1 MPRGAPPSAWIGARP
16 PNKPA
21 SGGEAKAKA
30 LPMRGSVA
38 RSLVPKRK
46 ARPGVANGSIRGAVA
61 AQAVEE
67 ENHSPASGGDTQIA
81 QPKPKRRGRPSS
93 PDSASKSES
102 SAPEGRSSGKE
113 DSNSEKHTSGSEVEE
128 EEVDYGGSS
137 GEVEEQKEN
146 QQQGRPLAAQAEE
159 TEGEEEKEEQ
169 EEEEES
175 KDWSTEEEES
185 GEEKE
190 KRIGPPFKPPPRAEL
205 RARRAQLKPRARA
218 QRKRVLAGARYSKAA
233 SGAKKRKL
241 DFEEVDEAVYTDYE
255 DWEVWNSTD
264 LMSKE
269 GIADFTRR
277 NWQAI
282 EHIMMHRA
290 TYNKLVQDLPPDP
303 SYMLAS
309 GSASDPS
316 SALASGSASYRAP
329 RDPWEYVKD
338 VFQRHKGEVREKE
351 GGVWI
356 PIRGKSLLEEHGLW
370 HPQFAFTEATANALA
385 SGSDPA
391 KVCRPTRDGRINLM
405 ARLSLPKDYEKAG
418 HDPDGEG
425 HDCRP
430 LAANLQDIDKYYVRS
445 AKVFGLGDLFKHL
458 GDVATGKELHDIWL
472 TCRIAANK
480 RLHSGRARGKGD
492 KGGKGKKEAK
502 TAKEN
507 TEERET
513 KEKKAKAPRAKQTGG
528 WPLAAGSVERVV
540 AGSRGQG

>member
-21 SGGEAKAKA
+21 SGGEAK
-30 LPMRGSVA
+30 
-38 RSLVPKRK
+38 
-46 ARPGVANGSIRGAVA
+46 
-61 AQAVEE
+61 
-67 ENHSPASGGDTQIA
+67 
-81 QPKPKRRGRPSS
+81 GRPSS

-102 SAPEGRSSGKE
+102 SAPEGTSSGKE

-137 GEVEEQKEN
+137 GEASGEVEEQKEN

-159 TEGEEEKEEQ
+159 TEG
-169 EEEEES
+169 EEEES

-205 RARRAQLKPRARA
+205 RARRAQLKPRAGL

-233 SGAKKRKL
+233 YGAKKRKL
-241 DFEEVDEAVYTDYE
+241 DFEEVDEDLYSDYE

-264 LMSKE
+264 LMSKA

-405 ARLSLPKDYEKAG
+405 ARLSLPKDYKKAG

-480 RLHSGRARGKGD
+480 RPHSGRARGKGD
-492 KGGKGKKEAK
+492 KGGKGKKRRQTRQRKTRRKGKQRKKRRRRQGQSKQEAGHWQ
-502 TAKEN
+502 
-507 TEERET
+507 R
-513 KEKKAKAPRAKQTGG
+513 RAFG
-528 WPLAAGSVERVV
+528 RVV
-540 AGSRGQG
+540 AGSRGQC

>member
-1 MPRGAPPSAWIGARP
+1 M
-16 PNKPA
+16 
-21 SGGEAKAKA
+21 
-30 LPMRGSVA
+30 LF
-38 RSLVPKRK
+38 RS
-46 ARPGVANGSIRGAVA
+46 
-61 AQAVEE
+61 
-67 ENHSPASGGDTQIA
+67 
-81 QPKPKRRGRPSS
+81 RPSS

-102 SAPEGRSSGKE
+102 SAPEGTSRASFAAQDPDAAPVPDVVPPAPLIPE
-113 DSNSEKHTSGSEVEE
+113 DVRRDLERRGIPPTRPPGMPAMMPPRYPQPPPRPPPKARPYSEKHTSGSEVEE

-137 GEVEEQKEN
+137 GEV
-146 QQQGRPLAAQAEE
+146 
-159 TEGEEEKEEQ
+159 
-169 EEEEES
+169 ES

-233 SGAKKRKL
+233 YGAKKRKL

-405 ARLSLPKDYEKAG
+405 ARLSLPKDYKKAG

>member
-21 SGGEAKAKA
+21 SGGEAK
-30 LPMRGSVA
+30 
-38 RSLVPKRK
+38 
-46 ARPGVANGSIRGAVA
+46 
-61 AQAVEE
+61 
-67 ENHSPASGGDTQIA
+67 
-81 QPKPKRRGRPSS
+81 GRPSS

-102 SAPEGRSSGKE
+102 SAPEGTSSGKE

-128 EEVDYGGSS
+128 EEVDWGGSPGEAPPSSPTERPVPSELPSPTTSSSDRFLGPGDAEAEARARGSDGATGS
-137 GEVEEQKEN
+137 GAAISPDLP
-146 QQQGRPLAAQAEE
+146 QQGRPLAAQAEE
-159 TEGEEEKEEQ
+159 TEGEEEKEEEEEQ

-175 KDWSTEEEES
+175 KDLSTEEEES

-233 SGAKKRKL
+233 YGAKKRKL

-405 ARLSLPKDYEKAG
+405 ARLSLPKDYKKAG

>member
-1 MPRGAPPSAWIGARP
+1 MPRGDGAPPSAWIGARP

-21 SGGEAKAKA
+21 SGGDAKAKDP
-30 LPMRGSVA
+30 PMRGSVA

-102 SAPEGRSSGKE
+102 SAPEGTSSGKE

-128 EEVDYGGSS
+128 EEADYGVSS
-137 GEVEEQKEN
+137 GEVEEPEEN

-159 TEGEEEKEEQ
+159 TEGEEEKEQQ

-241 DFEEVDEAVYTDYE
+241 DFEEVDEGVYTDYE
-255 DWEVWNSTD
+255 DWQVWNSTD

-405 ARLSLPKDYEKAG
+405 ARLSLPKDYKKAG

-492 KGGKGKKEAK
+492 KGGKGKEKGGKNGKGKHGGKGNKGKKGEGAK
-502 TAKEN
+502 G
-507 TEERET
+507 
-513 KEKKAKAPRAKQTGG
+513 KANRR
-528 WPLAAGSVERVV
+528 LAT
-540 AGSRGQG
+540 GSRER

>member
-21 SGGEAKAKA
+21 SGGEAK
-30 LPMRGSVA
+30 
-38 RSLVPKRK
+38 
-46 ARPGVANGSIRGAVA
+46 
-61 AQAVEE
+61 
-67 ENHSPASGGDTQIA
+67 
-81 QPKPKRRGRPSS
+81 GRPSS
-93 PDSASKSES
+93 PDSASKSER
-102 SAPEGRSSGKE
+102 SAPEGTSSGKE
-113 DSNSEKHTSGSEVEE
+113 DSNSEKHTSGSEVEQ

-137 GEVEEQKEN
+137 GEAEEQKEN

-159 TEGEEEKEEQ
+159 TEEEQ
-169 EEEEES
+169 EEES

-233 SGAKKRKL
+233 YGAKKRKL
-241 DFEEVDEAVYTDYE
+241 DFEEVVEAVYTDYE
-255 DWEVWNSTD
+255 GWDVWNSTD

-282 EHIMMHRA
+282 EHIMRHRA
-290 TYNKLVQDLPPDP
+290 TYNELVQDLPPDP

-430 LAANLQDIDKYYVRS
+430 LAANLQDIDEYYVRS

-492 KGGKGKKEAK
+492 KGGKGKKKEAK

>member
-1 MPRGAPPSAWIGARP
+1 MPPVRHAGPPSAWIGACP
-16 PNKPA
+16 PKPA

-30 LPMRGSVA
+30 LPIAGSVA
-38 RSLVPKRK
+38 RSLVPKHK

-81 QPKPKRRGRPSS
+81 QPKPKRPSS

-102 SAPEGRSSGKE
+102 YSYETYCKEDSNSEKHTSGCKVEEEEVDFGGSSTSSGKE

-128 EEVDYGGSS
+128 EEVDDGGSS
-137 GEVEEQKEN
+137 GE
-146 QQQGRPLAAQAEE
+146 
-159 TEGEEEKEEQ
+159 EEKEEEEQ

-175 KDWSTEEEES
+175 KDWEEES

-233 SGAKKRKL
+233 YGAKKRKL
-241 DFEEVDEAVYTDYE
+241 DFEEVDEALHTDYE

-405 ARLSLPKDYEKAG
+405 ARLSLPKDYKKAG

-430 LAANLQDIDKYYVRS
+430 LAANLQDIDEYYVRS

-492 KGGKGKKEAK
+492 KGGKGGKNGKGKHGGKGNKGKKGEGAK
-502 TAKEN
+502 GKANRRLATGSP
-507 TEERET
+507 ER
-513 KEKKAKAPRAKQTGG
+513 
-528 WPLAAGSVERVV
+528 
-540 AGSRGQG
+540 

>member
-21 SGGEAKAKA
+21 SGGEAK
-30 LPMRGSVA
+30 G
-38 RSLVPKRK
+38 
-46 ARPGVANGSIRGAVA
+46 RPSSPDSASKSESA
-61 AQAVEE
+61 APEGTSSGKAVEE

-102 SAPEGRSSGKE
+102 SAPEGTSSGKE
-113 DSNSEKHTSGSEVEE
+113 DSNSEKHTSGSEVEQ

-159 TEGEEEKEEQ
+159 TEGEEEEEEEEEQ

-205 RARRAQLKPRARA
+205 RARRAQLKPRAGA
-218 QRKRVLAGARYSKAA
+218 PQRKRVLAGARYSKAA
-233 SGAKKRKL
+233 YGAKKRKL

-316 SALASGSASYRAP
+316 SALASGSASYGAP

-405 ARLSLPKDYEKAG
+405 ARLSLPKDYKKAG

-430 LAANLQDIDKYYVRS
+430 LAANLQDIDEYYVRS
-445 AKVFGLGDLFKHL
+445 AEVFGLGDLFKHL
-458 GDVATGKELHDIWL
+458 GHVATGKELHDIWL

-492 KGGKGKKEAK
+492 KGGKGNKGKTGEGAKGKGDKGDKGKHGGKGNKGKKGEGAK
-502 TAKEN
+502 G
-507 TEERET
+507 
-513 KEKKAKAPRAKQTGG
+513 KANRR
-528 WPLAAGSVERVV
+528 LAT
-540 AGSRGQG
+540 GSRER

>member
-1 MPRGAPPSAWIGARP
+1 MVNGGAR
-16 PNKPA
+16 KW
-21 SGGEAKAKA
+21 
-30 LPMRGSVA
+30 RG
-38 RSLVPKRK
+38 
-46 ARPGVANGSIRGAVA
+46 
-61 AQAVEE
+61 
-67 ENHSPASGGDTQIA
+67 
-81 QPKPKRRGRPSS
+81 
-93 PDSASKSES
+93 
-102 SAPEGRSSGKE
+102 
-113 DSNSEKHTSGSEVEE
+113 
-128 EEVDYGGSS
+128 
-137 GEVEEQKEN
+137 
-146 QQQGRPLAAQAEE
+146 
-159 TEGEEEKEEQ
+159 EGE
-169 EEEEES
+169 
-175 KDWSTEEEES
+175 KD
-185 GEEKE
+185 
-190 KRIGPPFKPPPRAEL
+190 RAAFQAPPPRAEL

-233 SGAKKRKL
+233 YGAKKRKL

-316 SALASGSASYRAP
+316 SALASGSASYRPP

-405 ARLSLPKDYEKAG
+405 ARLSLPKDYKKAG

-492 KGGKGKKEAK
+492 KGGKGKNKGGKNGKGKHGGKGNKGKRRRRQGQSKQEAGHWQPG
-502 TAKEN
+502 ALS
-507 TEERET
+507 
-513 KEKKAKAPRAKQTGG
+513 A
-528 WPLAAGSVERVV
+528 W
-540 AGSRGQG
+540 

>member
-30 LPMRGSVA
+30 LPIAGSVA

-81 QPKPKRRGRPSS
+81 QPKPKRPSS

-102 SAPEGRSSGKE
+102 YSYETYCKE

-137 GEVEEQKEN
+137 PYGGSSSGEAEEQKEN
-146 QQQGRPLAAQAEE
+146 QQQGRPLAAQAA
-159 TEGEEEKEEQ
+159 Q
-169 EEEEES
+169 EES

-233 SGAKKRKL
+233 HGAKKRKL
-241 DFEEVDEAVYTDYE
+241 DFEEVDEGVYTDIE

-351 GGVWI
+351 GVWI

-391 KVCRPTRDGRINLM
+391 KVCHPTRDGRINLM
-405 ARLSLPKDYEKAG
+405 ARLSLPQD
-418 HDPDGEG
+418 HDDPDGEG

-492 KGGKGKKEAK
+492 KGGKGKKKEAK

>member
-16 PNKPA
+16 NKPA
-21 SGGEAKAKA
+21 SGGEAK
-30 LPMRGSVA
+30 G
-38 RSLVPKRK
+38 
-46 ARPGVANGSIRGAVA
+46 RPSSPDSASYSESSAPEGTSSGK
-61 AQAVEE
+61 AVEE

-81 QPKPKRRGRPSS
+81 QPVMVASS

-102 SAPEGRSSGKE
+102 SQPVMVSLSPSSESSEGTSSGKE
-113 DSNSEKHTSGSEVEE
+113 DSNSEKHTSGSEVAQ

-137 GEVEEQKEN
+137 SSSSGEAEEQKEN
-146 QQQGRPLAAQAEE
+146 QQQCRPLAAQAEE
-159 TEGEEEKEEQ
+159 TEGEEEKEEEEEQ

-175 KDWSTEEEES
+175 KDLSTEEEES
-185 GEEKE
+185 GEAKE

-233 SGAKKRKL
+233 HGAKKRKL

-351 GGVWI
+351 GVWI

-405 ARLSLPKDYEKAG
+405 ARLSLPKDYKKAG

-492 KGGKGKKEAK
+492 KGGKGKKKEAK

-513 KEKKAKAPRAKQTGG
+513 KEKKAKAPRAKQNRR
-528 WPLAAGSVERVV
+528 LAT
-540 AGSRGQG
+540 GSRER

>member
-1 MPRGAPPSAWIGARP
+1 MLFRSRPSSPDSASKSESSAPEGTS
-16 PNKPA
+16 
-21 SGGEAKAKA
+21 SGK
-30 LPMRGSVA
+30 
-38 RSLVPKRK
+38 
-46 ARPGVANGSIRGAVA
+46 
-61 AQAVEE
+61 AVEE

-102 SAPEGRSSGKE
+102 AAPEGTSSGKE
-113 DSNSEKHTSGSEVEE
+113 DSNSEKHTSGSEVEQ

-137 GEVEEQKEN
+137 GEVEE
-146 QQQGRPLAAQAEE
+146 
-159 TEGEEEKEEQ
+159 EEQ

-175 KDWSTEEEES
+175 KDRSTEEEER

-233 SGAKKRKL
+233 YGAKKRKL

-405 ARLSLPKDYEKAG
+405 ARLSLPKDYKKAG

-492 KGGKGKKEAK
+492 KGGKGKKRRQKRQRKTRRKGKQRKKRRRRQGQSKQEAGHWQPG
-502 TAKEN
+502 ALS
-507 TEERET
+507 
-513 KEKKAKAPRAKQTGG
+513 A
-528 WPLAAGSVERVV
+528 W
-540 AGSRGQG
+540 

>member
-1 MPRGAPPSAWIGARP
+1 MY
-16 PNKPA
+16 N
-21 SGGEAKAKA
+21 
-30 LPMRGSVA
+30 
-38 RSLVPKRK
+38 
-46 ARPGVANGSIRGAVA
+46 
-61 AQAVEE
+61 
-67 ENHSPASGGDTQIA
+67 
-81 QPKPKRRGRPSS
+81 
-93 PDSASKSES
+93 
-102 SAPEGRSSGKE
+102 
-113 DSNSEKHTSGSEVEE
+113 
-128 EEVDYGGSS
+128 
-137 GEVEEQKEN
+137 
-146 QQQGRPLAAQAEE
+146 
-159 TEGEEEKEEQ
+159 
-169 EEEEES
+169 
-175 KDWSTEEEES
+175 
-185 GEEKE
+185 
-190 KRIGPPFKPPPRAEL
+190 
-205 RARRAQLKPRARA
+205 
-218 QRKRVLAGARYSKAA
+218 
-233 SGAKKRKL
+233 
-241 DFEEVDEAVYTDYE
+241 DYE

-277 NWQAI
+277 NWEAI
-282 EHIMMHRA
+282 EHIREHRA

-405 ARLSLPKDYEKAG
+405 ARLSLPAG

-430 LAANLQDIDKYYVRS
+430 LAANLQDIDEYYVRS

-492 KGGKGKKEAK
+492 KGGKGKKRRQKRQRKTRRKGKQRKKRRRRQGQSKQEAGHWQPG
-502 TAKEN
+502 ALS
-507 TEERET
+507 
-513 KEKKAKAPRAKQTGG
+513 A
-528 WPLAAGSVERVV
+528 W
-540 AGSRGQG
+540 

>member
-1 MPRGAPPSAWIGARP
+1 M
-16 PNKPA
+16 
-21 SGGEAKAKA
+21 
-30 LPMRGSVA
+30 
-38 RSLVPKRK
+38 
-46 ARPGVANGSIRGAVA
+46 
-61 AQAVEE
+61 
-67 ENHSPASGGDTQIA
+67 
-81 QPKPKRRGRPSS
+81 
-93 PDSASKSES
+93 
-102 SAPEGRSSGKE
+102 
-113 DSNSEKHTSGSEVEE
+113 
-128 EEVDYGGSS
+128 
-137 GEVEEQKEN
+137 
-146 QQQGRPLAAQAEE
+146 
-159 TEGEEEKEEQ
+159 
-169 EEEEES
+169 
-175 KDWSTEEEES
+175 
-185 GEEKE
+185 
-190 KRIGPPFKPPPRAEL
+190 
-205 RARRAQLKPRARA
+205 
-218 QRKRVLAGARYSKAA
+218 
-233 SGAKKRKL
+233 
-241 DFEEVDEAVYTDYE
+241 DEAVYTDYE

-405 ARLSLPKDYEKAG
+405 ARLSLPKDYKKAG

-445 AKVFGLGDLFKHL
+445 AKVLGLGDLFKHL

-492 KGGKGKKEAK
+492 KGGKGKNKGGK
-502 TAKEN
+502 NGKGN
-507 TEERET
+507 HGG
-513 KEKKAKAPRAKQTGG
+513 KGNKGKKAKAPRAKQTGG

>member
-1 MPRGAPPSAWIGARP
+1 MSEE
-16 PNKPA
+16 
-21 SGGEAKAKA
+21 GEK
-30 LPMRGSVA
+30 
-38 RSLVPKRK
+38 
-46 ARPGVANGSIRGAVA
+46 
-61 AQAVEE
+61 EE
-67 ENHSPASGGDTQIA
+67 E
-81 QPKPKRRGRPSS
+81 
-93 PDSASKSES
+93 
-102 SAPEGRSSGKE
+102 
-113 DSNSEKHTSGSEVEE
+113 
-128 EEVDYGGSS
+128 
-137 GEVEEQKEN
+137 
-146 QQQGRPLAAQAEE
+146 
-159 TEGEEEKEEQ
+159 EEQ

-175 KDWSTEEEES
+175 KDWEEES

-233 SGAKKRKL
+233 YGAKKRKL

-282 EHIMMHRA
+282 EFIMKHRA

-405 ARLSLPKDYEKAG
+405 ARLSLPKDYKKAG

-492 KGGKGKKEAK
+492 KGGKGKNKGGKNGKGEHGGKGNKGKKGEGAK
-502 TAKEN
+502 G
-507 TEERET
+507 
-513 KEKKAKAPRAKQTGG
+513 KANRR
-528 WPLAAGSVERVV
+528 LAT
-540 AGSRGQG
+540 GSRER

>member
-1 MPRGAPPSAWIGARP
+1 M
-16 PNKPA
+16 
-21 SGGEAKAKA
+21 
-30 LPMRGSVA
+30 
-38 RSLVPKRK
+38 
-46 ARPGVANGSIRGAVA
+46 
-61 AQAVEE
+61 
-67 ENHSPASGGDTQIA
+67 
-81 QPKPKRRGRPSS
+81 
-93 PDSASKSES
+93 
-102 SAPEGRSSGKE
+102 
-113 DSNSEKHTSGSEVEE
+113 
-128 EEVDYGGSS
+128 
-137 GEVEEQKEN
+137 
-146 QQQGRPLAAQAEE
+146 
-159 TEGEEEKEEQ
+159 
-169 EEEEES
+169 
-175 KDWSTEEEES
+175 
-185 GEEKE
+185 
-190 KRIGPPFKPPPRAEL
+190 
-205 RARRAQLKPRARA
+205 KPRARA

-233 SGAKKRKL
+233 YGAKKRKL

-356 PIRGKSLLEEHGLW
+356 PIRGKSLLKEHGLW

-492 KGGKGKKEAK
+492 KGGKGKKGGTNGKGKHGGKGNKGKKGEGAK
-502 TAKEN
+502 G
-507 TEERET
+507 
-513 KEKKAKAPRAKQTGG
+513 KANRR
-528 WPLAAGSVERVV
+528 LAT
-540 AGSRGQG
+540 GSRER

>member
-1 MPRGAPPSAWIGARP
+1 MVNGGGRKWRGEGEKDRAAFQAPPTCRIASTACTVEAASA
-16 PNKPA
+16 
-21 SGGEAKAKA
+21 STAKAGLGRRTVFK
-30 LPMRGSVA
+30 
-38 RSLVPKRK
+38 
-46 ARPGVANGSIRGAVA
+46 
-61 AQAVEE
+61 
-67 ENHSPASGGDTQIA
+67 GGLWRQ
-81 QPKPKRRGRPSS
+81 
-93 PDSASKSES
+93 
-102 SAPEGRSSGKE
+102 
-113 DSNSEKHTSGSEVEE
+113 
-128 EEVDYGGSS
+128 
-137 GEVEEQKEN
+137 
-146 QQQGRPLAAQAEE
+146 
-159 TEGEEEKEEQ
+159 
-169 EEEEES
+169 
-175 KDWSTEEEES
+175 
-185 GEEKE
+185 
-190 KRIGPPFKPPPRAEL
+190 
-205 RARRAQLKPRARA
+205 
-218 QRKRVLAGARYSKAA
+218 
-233 SGAKKRKL
+233 KRKL

-405 ARLSLPKDYEKAG
+405 ARLSLPKDYKKAG

-492 KGGKGKKEAK
+492 KGGKGKKGGKNGKGKHGGKGNKGKKGEGAK
-502 TAKEN
+502 G
-507 TEERET
+507 
-513 KEKKAKAPRAKQTGG
+513 KANRR
-528 WPLAAGSVERVV
+528 LAT
-540 AGSRGQG
+540 GSRER